1 MTSPNTFE
9 LHPRLAADT
18 VEVTRLPLCRVQL
31 MNDANYP
38 WLILVPQR
46 TGIREIFELIDADQ
60 QQLMRESTFV
70 ARVMNDLFR
79 PDKMNIAA
87 LGNVVPQ
94 LHIHHIARYQHD
106 PAWPAPVWGQRPA
119 QAYAPDLASEIMTR
133 LSTALLKV
141 PSGWP
146 TEG

>member
-1 MTSPNTFE
+1 MTSTSTFE

-18 VEVTRLPLCRVQL
+18 IEVTRLPLCRVLL

-46 TGIREIFELIDADQ
+46 PGIREIFELIDADQ

-70 ARVMNDLFR
+70 SRVMHDLFR

-87 LGNVVPQ
+87 LGNVVSQ
-94 LHIHHIARYQHD
+94 LHIHHIARYRHD
-106 PAWPAPVWGQRPA
+106 PAWPAPVWGQCPA
-119 QAYAPDLASEIMTR
+119 KAYAPDQADELAAR
-133 LSTALLKV
+133 LIERLDGHFEK
-141 PSGWP
+141 P
-146 TEG
+146 